1 MATLTILKAIKTQLK
16 DVMAVEWEEN
26 EGAPSEVWYDLSNA
40 VLYVDAA
47 IHRIQM
53 QTPI

>member
-1 MATLTILKAIKTQLK
+1 MITILKAIKTQLK
-16 DVMAVEWEEN
+16 DVMTVEWEDN
-26 EGAPSEVWYDLSNA
+26 EGRPSDLWYDLSNA

-53 QTPI
+53 QTPA